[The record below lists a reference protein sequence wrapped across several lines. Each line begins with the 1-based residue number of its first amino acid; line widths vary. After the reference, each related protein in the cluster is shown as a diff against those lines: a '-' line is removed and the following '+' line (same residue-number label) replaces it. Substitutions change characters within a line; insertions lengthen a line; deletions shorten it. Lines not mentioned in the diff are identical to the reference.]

1 MRDGLYETMGGH
13 FFVCRGEEKTKLCDT
28 KEKALK
34 LETCGSAIN
43 LPYQFKWIAP
53 IYPSN
58 GIWKNPMGRYLAH
71 KNGKI
76 TNGNKDIDW
85 VIHLA
90 NKEKFT
96 LSASNYPNTSIEYI
110 SELPTS
116 RVKSLSGKF
125 ILTLDPPEGDFDIYV
140 RRFGFYEEVTVEDV
154 MRFAREKH
162 PCWESWLLEKGI
174 PFEEEEKIVIRDRIV
189 KVFDDV
195 CWEWWLEKNGI
206 PFEEEIMVGDIVKVT
221 QDGKLYTTY
230 RELADILGAKRYK
243 CVDGTREIQG
253 KLGRVVNIGK
263 HPDFSDAKP
272 VALVDILSEEIL
284 IGVDGLS
291 KIS

>member
-1 MRDGLYETMGGH
+1 MKDGLYETMGGH

-58 GIWKNPMGRYLAH
+58 GIWKNPIVGQYFAC

-76 TNGNKDIDW
+76 TDGRNSA
-85 VIHLA
+85 VEVTHLVSQGV
-90 NKEKFT
+90 FT
-96 LSASNYPNTSIEYI
+96 LGASSDPDTPLEYI

-116 RVKSLSGKF
+116 RVKSISGKF
-125 ILTLDPPEGDFDIYV
+125 ILTLDPPKGDFDIYV

-154 MRFAREKH
+154 IKFARENH
-162 PCWESWLLEKGI
+162 PCWELWLTENGI
-174 PFEEEEKIVIRDRIV
+174 SSDEEK
-189 KVFDDV
+189 
-195 CWEWWLEKNGI
+195 
-206 PFEEEIMVGDIVKVT
+206 EEIVVGDIVKVT

-230 RELADILGAKRYK
+230 RELADMLAAKRYK
-243 CVDGTREIQG
+243 CVDDTREIQG